1 MRYFINDTIFYFSFF
16 ENQYFPAI
24 CKNILFKNKPLQH
37 ERGTEKNSSTS
48 KIVVLK
54 LFPNYLKLDLNDDL
68 YVKKSIHKPGLA
80 VDLSKKFEGIED
92 FLKSE
97 CRSSFRKD
105 VTRSV
110 RRLET
115 CFNVKYKMFYG
126 SISKPECIL
135 LMNKLYT
142 FIENRFKQRSG
153 RNTILKHW
161 DYYTDLAYKGINNK
175 TASLFVIYNND
186 LPVDISL
193 NFHNDNLMFSYT
205 CSYDIDYGKFSL
217 GNILNYKLI
226 EWCIHNNIALFDIG
240 YGDYNYK
247 RNWVNLIY
255 DFETVYIS
263 HKKSLLLQL
272 YAFYLDSKNKLIH
285 FLILKKVNYWF
296 HDTVDKIK
304 KIDRKYVPSVYVEF
318 DCNAHKHDSNVID
331 INSENSFFLRKPVY
345 DQAYKYQEHID
356 NLKVYKSESDT
367 NTYIIKGKTCEVGIS
382 FN

>member
-1 MRYFINDTIFYFSFF
+1 M
-16 ENQYFPAI
+16 
-24 CKNILFKNKPLQH
+24 
-37 ERGTEKNSSTS
+37 
-48 KIVVLK
+48 
-54 LFPNYLKLDLNDDL
+54 
-68 YVKKSIHKPGLA
+68 
-80 VDLSKKFEGIED
+80 
-92 FLKSE
+92 
-97 CRSSFRKD
+97 
-105 VTRSV
+105 
-110 RRLET
+110 
-115 CFNVKYKMFYG
+115 
-126 SISKPECIL
+126 
-135 LMNKLYT
+135 
-142 FIENRFKQRSG
+142 
-153 RNTILKHW
+153 
-161 DYYTDLAYKGINNK
+161 
-175 TASLFVIYNND
+175 IYNND